1 MVWPLT
7 LAGIRFDYNDHKP
20 KILATPVNETKKR
33 MALSPTEGIRRP
45 AENHFGTRRVVM
57 LGSSPAQM
65 LDIVGPLEVF
75 SIANRVSG
83 LAPPPYRIELA
94 STDKSMAIAGTSGLF
109 LKVAGS
115 YGRVRGK
122 IDTLLIAGGEGARML
137 NDKPVLAW
145 IRTTARRVRRVG
157 SVCTGAFVLAKAGV
171 LNKRRV
177 TTHWAWTG
185 ELQRLH
191 PEITVDH
198 NPIWVRDG
206 NVYTSAGITAG
217 IDLAIEMVAED
228 LGSAVALR
236 VAQQMVVF
244 LHRPGGQAQ
253 FSISLARQGSERKP
267 FRDLGTWMIENLA
280 GDLSITALA
289 ARVGMSARNFCRVF
303 PREMGTTPGRYLQS
317 LKIEAARRGLE
328 QNRLG
333 LKELAAVCGFGSE
346 EVLRCAFLRELKT
359 TPGAYRKRFQRLA
372 GR

>member
-1 MVWPLT
+1 M
-7 LAGIRFDYNDHKP
+7 
-20 KILATPVNETKKR
+20 
-33 MALSPTEGIRRP
+33 
-45 AENHFGTRRVVM
+45 VM

-83 LAPPPYRIELA
+83 LAPSPYRIELVSA
-94 STDKSMAIAGTSGLF
+94 GRATAIAGTSGLS

-115 YGRVRGK
+115 YRQVRGK

-137 NDKPVLAW
+137 NDKAVLAW
-145 IRTTARRVRRVG
+145 IRMTAGRVRRVG
-157 SVCTGAFVLAKAGV
+157 SVCTGAFVLANAGV
-171 LNKRRV
+171 LDGRRV
-177 TTHWAWTG
+177 TTHWAWTA

-191 PEITVDH
+191 SEITVDP

-228 LGSAVALR
+228 LGTAVALR

-253 FSISLARQGSERKP
+253 FSVSLARQASERKP
-267 FRDLGTWMIENLA
+267 FRDLRTWMIENLA

-289 ARVGMSARNFCRVF
+289 GRTGMSARNFCRVF
-303 PREMGTTPGRYLQS
+303 PREMGATPGRYIHS
-317 LKIEAARRGLE
+317 LRVEAARRGLE
-328 QNRLG
+328 QNQLS
-333 LKELAAVCGFGSE
+333 LKEITAICGFGSE
-346 EVLRCAFLRELKT
+346 EVLRCTFLRELKT

-372 GR
+372 GN